1 MPTRVHLLEVEPDL
15 AAALPHDEREVV
27 QRLTAPVITLDLGAL
42 SLEDLADET
51 EAFAAIILD
60 GIILNHLGAASKSAL
75 RLLGPGDLLTLPGS
89 DQISWLEISWE
100 VPTPARLVLL
110 DDHFLAA
117 VRQFPRLVS
126 GLQARVAEQLER
138 LSAQMVICQ
147 LPRVGD
153 RVLALLWLLAESW
166 GRVTASGTA
175 VPIELTHDTIGEL
188 IGARRSTVTLA
199 VSELSERGALIR
211 GSAGWLLLE
220 RPPNMPTGRHAPP
233 PTVTPREPSVWEVAG
248 PPSTQPPV
256 VDLEQTIQTI
266 AALREQHLE
275 SIERF
280 RDGLERVARSRAL
293 SHELRE
299 RTSEARLT
307 RQQRRRERQ
316 RTVT

>member
-1 MPTRVHLLEVEPDL
+1 M
-15 AAALPHDEREVV
+15 
-27 QRLTAPVITLDLGAL
+27 
-42 SLEDLADET
+42 
-51 EAFAAIILD
+51 
-60 GIILNHLGAASKSAL
+60 
-75 RLLGPGDLLTLPGS
+75 
-89 DQISWLEISWE
+89 
-100 VPTPARLVLL
+100 LL

-280 RDGLERVARSRAL
+280 RDGLSAWLDRARSAMSCASGRA
-293 SHELRE
+293 
-299 RTSEARLT
+299 
-307 RQQRRRERQ
+307 RRGSQAAAPPGTAAHGHLDVDFTAVWLVRRSDALDGLHNHDHA
-316 RTVT
+316 